1 MTQPSRTVIAHRGAS
16 GYLPEHTLAGYAMA
30 HAMGADFLE
39 PDLVMT
45 RDGVLIARH
54 DVILE
59 DTTDIAAVFPDRSR
73 ADGHWYA
80 ADFELAEI
88 RRLQARERTEH
99 RFRRDSHGFPVPTF
113 EELLQ
118 LVAELN
124 RLTGRGTGV
133 YPETKEP
140 DFHRA
145 AGLPME
151 EPLLALLE
159 RYRYREAAD
168 PVFVQSFDPENLR
181 HMRESLGTKLR
192 LVQLVSDAASVTPG
206 GLDTVAAYADAIGP
220 DRRLID
226 PDDAGD
232 APGPRLVQDAHA
244 RGLLVHPYTF
254 RADAVDPRYADFES
268 ELRRFCFEFGVDGVF
283 SDHPDRAT
291 AVLHTAPDR

>member
-1 MTQPSRTVIAHRGAS
+1 MSQRSRTVIAHRGAS
-16 GYLPEHTLAGYAMA
+16 GYLPEHTLAAYAMA

-59 DTTDIAAVFPDRSR
+59 DTTDVAAVFPARRR

-80 ADFELAEI
+80 VDLDLAEI
-88 RRLQARERTEH
+88 RGLQARERTEH

-124 RLTGRGTGV
+124 RLTGRRTGV
-133 YPETKEP
+133 YPETKQP
-140 DFHRA
+140 GFHRA

-159 RYRYREAAD
+159 SYGYHDAAD
-168 PVFVQSFDPENLR
+168 PVFVQSFDPESLR
-181 HMRESLGTKLR
+181 HMRASLGTRLR
-192 LVQLVSDAASVTPG
+192 LVQLVGDPAPVTPS
-206 GLDTVAAYADAIGP
+206 GLDAIAAYADAIGP

-226 PDDAGD
+226 PYQAGD
-232 APGPRLVQDAHA
+232 APGPGLVRDAHA

-254 RADAVDPRYADFES
+254 RADAVDPRYPDFES
-268 ELRRFCFEFGVDGVF
+268 ELRRFCFELGVDGLF
-283 SDHPDRAT
+283 SDHPDRAA
-291 AVLHTAPDR
+291 AVLHATPAR